1 MGSGQNLPI
10 AGILLAA
17 VSFLAML
24 LSGVDAVIGL
34 AVLTVWVGSLL
45 VAAGRPPEP
54 PKTKV
59 KQRVTLDSI
68 RDLIENFSTPLLITE
83 RSTIA
88 IANRAARKMLGP
100 HVVGQDARVALRQPE
115 AAALL
120 NENRQGEAIVRGL
133 VRRGDIWQIN
143 RQAIDDRLAMLE
155 FINQTAE
162 ADISRAHTDFV
173 ANASHELR
181 TPLAAVLG
189 YVETLQEGDGA
200 LDTPTTQKFLGIIER
215 EAQRMH
221 ALVSDLMSLSRVE
234 AEKHDLPTERIDL
247 RSLVER
253 AARDAAGSH
262 RSDRLQLELHA
273 EPCVLGDRQQLE
285 QVVRNLVDNA
295 LKYGAADTP
304 VTVTLDLG
312 QADQARI
319 AVVDQGEGIAPEQI
333 PHLTRRFY
341 RTDPG
346 RSRASGGTGLGL
358 AIVKHIVERHRG
370 RLDITSELGKG
381 TRAVVRIPLAEEE
394 ADTAIIAPQPAGRH
408 PAPGANATN
417 VTVVSYNYN
426 MGPPWM
432 CGRLAGAASAYSN
445 SRTPNGKN
453 RSIRCRRSR

>member
-54 PKTKV
+54 PKKKV

-189 YVETLQEGDGA
+189 YVETLQEDGA
-200 LDTPTTQKFLGIIER
+200 AIDTPTAQKFLGIIER

-247 RSLVER
+247 RTLVER

-381 TRAVVRIPLAEEE
+381 TRVVVRIPLAEAE
-394 ADTAIIAPQPAGRH
+394 ADTDALDAQSAGD
-408 PAPGANATN
+408 ALDTAQT
-417 VTVVSYNYN
+417 
-426 MGPPWM
+426 
-432 CGRLAGAASAYSN
+432 
-445 SRTPNGKN
+445 
-453 RSIRCRRSR
+453 

>member
-1 MGSGQNLPI
+1 MGSSQNIPI
-10 AGILLAA
+10 AGISLAA
-17 VSFLAML
+17 VTFLAL
-24 LSGVDAVIGL
+24 LSLGTDIVIAL

-54 PKTKV
+54 PKAKI
-59 KQRVTLDSI
+59 KQRLTLDSI
-68 RDLIENFSTPLLITE
+68 RDLIENSSTPLVITE

-100 HVVGQDARVALRQPE
+100 HVIGQDARVALRQPE
-115 AAALL
+115 AISLL

-143 RQAIDDRLAMLE
+143 RQMLDDRLAMLE

-181 TPLAAVLG
+181 TPLAAILG
-189 YVETLQEGDGA
+189 YVETLQEGDGK
-200 LDTPTTQKFLGIIER
+200 LDTTTAQKFLGIIER
-215 EAQRMH
+215 EAQRLH

-247 RSLVER
+247 ASLVER
-253 AARDAAGSH
+253 AARDAAGSN
-262 RSDRLQLELHA
+262 RIERLKLELSA
-273 EPCVLGDRQQLE
+273 EPLVLGDLQQLE

-295 LKYGAADTP
+295 LKYGAPDTP
-304 VTVTLDLG
+304 VSVTLDLAQG
-312 QADQARI
+312 DLARI

-370 RLDITSELGKG
+370 RLDITSQLGQG
-381 TRAVVRIPLAEEE
+381 TRVVVRLPLAEADSPTE
-394 ADTAIIAPQPAGRH
+394 ANTPEPADNTAQESE
-408 PAPGANATN
+408 TEQL
-417 VTVVSYNYN
+417 S
-426 MGPPWM
+426 
-432 CGRLAGAASAYSN
+432 
-445 SRTPNGKN
+445 
-453 RSIRCRRSR
+453 

>member
-1 MGSGQNLPI
+1 MGNGQNIPI
-10 AGILLAA
+10 AGISLAA
-17 VSFLAML
+17 VTFVAL
-24 LSGVDAVIGL
+24 LLLGTEVVIAI

-54 PKTKV
+54 PQTKV
-59 KQRVTLDSI
+59 KQRLSLDSI
-68 RDLIENFSTPLLITE
+68 RDLIENSSTPLVITE

-100 HVVGQDARVALRQPE
+100 HVIGQDARVALRQPE
-115 AAALL
+115 AISLL

-143 RQAIDDRLAMLE
+143 RQRLDDRLAMLE

-181 TPLAAVLG
+181 TPLAAILG
-189 YVETLQEGDGA
+189 YVETLQEGDEG
-200 LDTPTTQKFLGIIER
+200 LDTSTARKFLGIIER
-215 EAQRMH
+215 EAQRLH

-247 RSLVER
+247 ASLVER
-253 AARDAAGSH
+253 AARDAAGPA
-262 RSDRLQLELHA
+262 RLDRLMLDITA
-273 EPCVLGDRQQLE
+273 EPVVLGDLQQVE

-295 LKYGAADTP
+295 LKYGAPDTP
-304 VTVTLDLG
+304 VNVVLDLAQG
-312 QADQARI
+312 DLARI
-319 AVVDQGEGIAPEQI
+319 AVADQGEGIAPEQI

-381 TRAVVRIPLAEEE
+381 TRVVVRIPLAEPDPR
-394 ADTAIIAPQPAGRH
+394 ADIAPLEPEETTEPQ
-408 PAPGANATN
+408 TE
-417 VTVVSYNYN
+417 TQQLS
-426 MGPPWM
+426 
-432 CGRLAGAASAYSN
+432 
-445 SRTPNGKN
+445 
-453 RSIRCRRSR
+453 

>member
-1 MGSGQNLPI
+1 MRTGQSIPI

-17 VSFLAML
+17 ATFLAMVL
-24 LSGVDAVIGL
+24 LDVDVVVAL

-54 PKTKV
+54 PKTIV
-59 KQRVTLDSI
+59 QQRISLDSI
-68 RDLIENFSTPLLITE
+68 HALIEQSSTALLITD
-83 RSTIA
+83 RNTIA
-88 IANRAARKMLGP
+88 IANRTARRMLGL
-100 HVVGQDARVALRQPE
+100 HIVGQDARVALRQPE
-115 AAALL
+115 AISLI
-120 NENRQGEAIVRGL
+120 NENRNGEAIVRGL

-143 RQAIDDRLAMLE
+143 RQTIDDRLAMLE

-181 TPLAAVLG
+181 TPLAAILG
-189 YVETLQEGDGA
+189 YVETLREGDDS
-200 LDTPTTQKFLGIIER
+200 LDTSTAQKFLGIIER
-215 EAQRMH
+215 EAQRLH

-247 RSLVER
+247 HSLVER
-253 AARDAAGSH
+253 AARDAAGPN
-262 RSDRLQLELHA
+262 RSDRLVFDLVA
-273 EPCVLGDRQQLE
+273 EPCVLGDLQQLE

-295 LKYGAADTP
+295 LKYGAADAP
-304 VTVTLDLG
+304 VTVVLDLAQG
-312 QADQARI
+312 DQARI
-319 AVVDQGEGIAPEQI
+319 TVIDQGDGIAPEQI

-381 TRAVVRIPLAEEE
+381 TRVVVRIPLAEAETTTGGS
-394 ADTAIIAPQPAGRH
+394 ADEPELQALGERQIQQL
-408 PAPGANATN
+408 
-417 VTVVSYNYN
+417 S
-426 MGPPWM
+426 
-432 CGRLAGAASAYSN
+432 
-445 SRTPNGKN
+445 
-453 RSIRCRRSR
+453 